1 MGKDTSSPN
10 VQVSHQSDLTGLKPG
25 LRVTENLG

>member
-1 MGKDTSSPN
+1 MGKDTSPN